1 MEKSTTHSASQG
13 RWNVG
18 YESMCRAFIN
28 LFLVVVLTGS
38 TITAAHAQNGK
49 LKLKGEI
56 TNVDQSEQSLI
67 TLFRVDEGN
76 TIVSVLG
83 QFIVSGNDWFK
94 TYLET
99 DKRYMLEIA
108 STNGLTRRYLVD
120 MEVPEFAEDDRYNL
134 EVSIDMK
141 YSGEDWP
148 VVTTGKIVYSRSSDA
163 FAYLDWVPD
172 GSVAQGLSK
181 P

>member
-1 MEKSTTHSASQG
+1 MEKLTTHSENQG

-18 YESMCRAFIN
+18 HESMYWAFVK
-28 LFLVVVLTGS
+28 LFLGISLITLTIFS
-38 TITAAHAQNGK
+38 ASAQNGK

-56 TNVDQSEQSLI
+56 TNVQETEQSLI
-67 TLFRVDEGN
+67 TLFRVDGGN
-76 TIVSVLG
+76 AIVGVLG
-83 QFIVSGNDWFK
+83 QFIVNGNDWFK

-141 YSGEDWP
+141 YDGEDWP
-148 VVTTGKIVYSRSSDA
+148 VVTTGKIVYSSSSDA